1 MFINAKGG
9 SVIAGNATKDPEYK
23 LVGDK
28 STPLFKLSLAI
39 GRDEQGETIY
49 ADVAAWR
56 NLAEYLNG
64 CGIRKGDP
72 IAAFGTWSK
81 RDGNNGKTY
90 WTFNADFISVLGT
103 GSPGGASEQGGA
115 SGDNPTDAEPYDFG
129 EMPDFMK

>member
-1 MFINAKGG
+1 MYINSKGG
-9 SVIAGNATKDPEYK
+9 SVVAGNVTKDPEYK
-23 LVGDK
+23 IVGDK
-28 STPLFKLSLAI
+28 QIPLFKLSVAI
-39 GRDEQGETIY
+39 GRDEQDSAMY
-49 ADVAAWR
+49 ADIAAWR

-81 RDGNNGKTY
+81 REGNNGKTY

-103 GSPGGASEQGGA
+103 INSP
-115 SGDNPTDAEPYDFG
+115 SGVSSDNAPGESSYDFG